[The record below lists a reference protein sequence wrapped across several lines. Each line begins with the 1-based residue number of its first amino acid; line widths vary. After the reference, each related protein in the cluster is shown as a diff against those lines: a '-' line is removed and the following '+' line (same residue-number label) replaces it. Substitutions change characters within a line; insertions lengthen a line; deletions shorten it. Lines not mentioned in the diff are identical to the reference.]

1 MTDTYDN
8 ENFDENKLE
17 WPEFSGDKEELA
29 SVLREFGYELDY
41 SGRSGISSRNR
52 YIVKTKDKVLNK
64 EVLKEIDSAFEKAE
78 EMIKNRKNELIDKQ
92 FDENKYD
99 EEGIFSCVILGGHP
113 SNPTY
118 YDTEKYGELSYERI
132 AHKGSN
138 RSYNHTYRYV
148 LYDKEK
154 LKNNKKKVFCF
165 KENLEKCFCEISREY
180 GINFKGGNKEVG
192 FSYIVNGEMLEHSFS
207 FDIDLENEKDVKE
220 ALERNNLSWPTIK
233 ATETQKANALASLGY
248 DVEHVGRSGFESRNI
263 YKIMT
268 KDRILTQDVLQ
279 KMNKD
284 IAKANEMVF
293 REKNLEFDRCFD
305 EASKDEGKC
314 YAVLE
319 TGGSYYRER
328 TPTSKYKEIAS
339 TRIANTKDHRRG
351 IDHTYITLYFDE
363 EKLKNDKRKFIK
375 LYVPKDMIGLVI
387 GSRGANIKELQQKY
401 NKKFVVEQDPIELK
415 QEKISV
421 IKEKFL
427 TLLNEKGA
435 MGVLENMD
443 LSLENEKELQDV
455 EKEDLRKFFI
465 ERLDIYEKEQEQKKI
480 RERKN
485 NLKNLQKDI
494 RESFNDELIDLSDE
508 DIKEKTSLY
517 LKENSD
523 ELLVVP
529 NEEEFALMVSDF
541 QSSSKYLREE
551 RTLKYNTLVKK
562 YTEGLTE
569 YIREYEKENSKELSF
584 NELGEYA
591 KTNFEDEKARLD
603 AYEGVVKTI
612 SKERE
617 DKKRL
622 EKADKQ
628 FDKVVDVEIDKFL
641 NSDFVE
647 PHGVSYFDNVGKARR
662 NWGYE
667 IITENI
673 FSRLGIEDLMKEE
686 CSWGGVRESQKFNE
700 YKTKVIECVENLDI
714 RYDEALNKYVVVEE
728 TEVFDESVEMSKED
742 KEAIKQ
748 KLKEAKK
755 AYRNENKMKKV
766 EGGLEGLLALSKGGD
781 GR

>member
-78 EMIKNRKNELIDKQ
+78 KIISDRKNELVDKQ

-99 EEGIFSCVILGGHP
+99 EDGIFSCVILGGHP

-118 YDTEKYGELSYERI
+118 YDTEKYGELSSERI

-138 RSYNHTYRYV
+138 RSYNHTYCYV

-165 KENLEKCFCEISREY
+165 KENLEECFCEISRKY

-192 FSYIVNGEMLEHSFS
+192 FSYIVNGVKLEHSSS

-279 KMNKD
+279 EMNKD
-284 IAKANEMVF
+284 IAKANEMVW

-351 IDHTYITLYFDE
+351 IDHTYVTLYFDE

-415 QEKISV
+415 QEKISA

-455 EKEDLRKFFI
+455 EKEKIKVFFK
-465 ERLDIYEKEQEQKKI
+465 ERLEIYQKNKEEENK
-480 RERKN
+480 RKRFN
-485 NLKNLQKDI
+485 ALIGLKNDI
-494 RESFNDELIDLSDE
+494 CNSFGDEFVDMSDDE
-508 DIKEKTSLY
+508 IYQRTNSY
-517 LKENSD
+517 LEENAD
-523 ELLVVP
+523 KILVMP
-529 NEEEFALMVSDF
+529 NEEELNNMVEDMQKSSHCLKFEKDMKHKNLVDKYIEDMNVF
-541 QSSSKYLREE
+541 VRQSEE
-551 RTLKYNTLVKK
+551 KDGVEVSFEKLK
-562 YTEGLTE
+562 
-569 YIREYEKENSKELSF
+569 
-584 NELGEYA
+584 EYA
-591 KTNFEDEKARLD
+591 DEKFENALANEE
-603 AYEGVVKTI
+603 AYGKIVEVL
-612 SKERE
+612 SKERL
-617 DKKRL
+617 DKKRCL
-622 EKADKQ
+622 EADKR
-628 FDKVVDVEIDKFL
+628 FEDVVDDKIDEFFE
-641 NSDFVE
+641 SGYAH
-647 PHGVSYFDNVGKARR
+647 PHGENYFNAVGKSRR
-662 NWGYE
+662 EWGYQA
-667 IITENI
+667 ITENI
-673 FSRLGIEDLMKEE
+673 FNQLGISDLMKEKTLYAE
-686 CSWGGVRESQKFNE
+686 IYSEKFNQ
-700 YKTKVIECVENLDI
+700 YKEKVVERIEQREENYYSNSLC
-714 RYDEALNKYVVVEE
+714 VVEE
-728 TEVFDESVEMSKED
+728 CDDEMNCPLEMPEED
-742 KEAIKQ
+742 KEVLKQ

-755 AYRNENKMKKV
+755 AYREKGEMKKV
-766 EGGLEGLLALSKGGD
+766 VGGFEALAKMIGGSEG
-781 GR
+781 R